1 MQNSNWQNLQAQD
14 IVEKRVNLIN
24 EYLLKY

>member
-14 IVEKRVNLIN
+14 IVEKKVNLIN